1 LPQKDA
7 LTERLK
13 YLTEVFRVAWVFL
26 LATGSGT
33 VGFWLGPRDFWRSVF
48 AVTGV
53 VVIVILGF
61 VINSSQAESEASH
74 QAGGPVI
81 MGSVY
86 DVIMG
91 VSALIAILS
100 FAVVAWYISR

>member
-1 LPQKDA
+1 LVAQKEA

-33 VGFWLGPRDFWRSVF
+33 VGLWLGPRDFWRSVF

-53 VVIVILGF
+53 VVIVVLVL
-61 VINSSQAESEASH
+61 VIGTVHRRIQRLLTRLE
-74 QAGGPVI
+74 
-81 MGSVY
+81 
-86 DVIMG
+86 D
-91 VSALIAILS
+91 L
-100 FAVVAWYISR
+100 